1 MFGRA
6 QKRKEKH
13 IAPELLS
20 TYLDKQVTP
29 QERGRVEQHLRACA
43 VCARELDTLR
53 YTTALLRA
61 TPRVSVPHAFTLSEA
76 DVGRT
81 AARRRARRFSA
92 YLQGATAVVAALLL
106 IVAVGD
112 VLLAPLRYEAPAPMV
127 AEKVVV
133 ETVLVEAEAV
143 QDTGVMTVQDT
154 GVMTVQETQETDRA
168 EKQVVEKHTEAEIQA
183 LAATP
188 RYEPLAVGGG
198 QPEASGPEPAPTV
211 VALRAEESPRETA
224 PPTEQPKPSA
234 PPAPAAEEEKKEE
247 ETAVSLAVAP
257 TPAPLPQ
264 PTLAH
269 LGRAARPD
277 SWWTLPHLVE
287 IALAGLLVILL
298 SLSLWLRRQ
307 R

>member
-20 TYLDKQVTP
+20 AYLDKQVTP

-53 YTTALLRA
+53 YTTDLLRA
-61 TPRVSVPHAFTLSEA
+61 TPRVSVPHAFTLSET

-81 AARRRARRFSA
+81 AARRRANRFSA

-106 IVAVGD
+106 IVAAGD
-112 VLLAPLRYEAPAPMV
+112 VLRVPMLYEAPAPMV
-127 AEKVVV
+127 AEKAVV
-133 ETVLVEAEAV
+133 ETVLVEAEAEAV
-143 QDTGVMTVQDT
+143 QDTGIVA
-154 GVMTVQETQETDRA
+154 VQETQETDRA
-168 EKQVVEKHTEAEIQA
+168 GKQVVEKHAEAEMQA

-188 RYEPLAVGGG
+188 RDEPLAVGGG
-198 QPEASGPEPAPTV
+198 QPQASGPEPAPTV
-211 VALRAEESPRETA
+211 VALRAEEPPRETA
-224 PPTEQPKPSA
+224 PPPEQPKLSA
-234 PPAPAAEEEKKEE
+234 PPAPAAEEAVQEKGEE

-257 TPAPLPQ
+257 TPTPLPQ
-264 PTLAH
+264 PTPAH
-269 LGRAARPD
+269 LGEAVRPD

-298 SLSLWLRRQ
+298 SLSLWLRR
-307 R
+307 RR

>member
-20 TYLDKQVTP
+20 AYLDKQVTP

-53 YTTALLRA
+53 YTTDLLRA

-112 VLLAPLRYEAPAPMV
+112 VLRAPLRYEAPAPMV

-143 QDTGVMTVQDT
+143 QDTGIMA
-154 GVMTVQETQETDRA
+154 VQETQETDRA
-168 EKQVVEKHTEAEIQA
+168 EKQVVETHTEAEMQA

-188 RYEPLAVGGG
+188 RDEPLAVGGG

-211 VALRAEESPRETA
+211 VALRAEEPPQETA
-224 PPTEQPKPSA
+224 PPPEQPKPSA
-234 PPAPAAEEEKKEE
+234 PPAPAAAEEAAEEKEEE

-269 LGRAARPD
+269 LGKAARPD

-298 SLSLWLRRQ
+298 SLSLWLRR
-307 R
+307 RR

>member
-20 TYLDKQVTP
+20 AYLDKQVTP

-53 YTTALLRA
+53 YTTDLLRA

-106 IVAVGD
+106 IVAAGD
-112 VLLAPLRYEAPAPMV
+112 VLRAPLRYEAPAPMV

-143 QDTGVMTVQDT
+143 QDTGIMA
-154 GVMTVQETQETDRA
+154 VQETQETDRA
-168 EKQVVEKHTEAEIQA
+168 EKQVVEKHTEAEMQA

-188 RYEPLAVGGG
+188 RDEPLAVGGG
-198 QPEASGPEPAPTV
+198 RPEASRPAPAPTV
-211 VALRAEESPRETA
+211 VALRAEEPSRETA
-224 PPTEQPKPSA
+224 PPPEQPKPSA
-234 PPAPAAEEEKKEE
+234 PPAPAAAEEAEEEKEEE

-264 PTLAH
+264 PTPAH
-269 LGRAARPD
+269 LGKAARPD

-298 SLSLWLRRQ
+298 SLSLWLRR
-307 R
+307 RR

>member
-20 TYLDKQVTP
+20 AYLDKQVTP

-106 IVAVGD
+106 IVAAGD
-112 VLLAPLRYEAPAPMV
+112 VLRAPLRYEAPAPMV

-133 ETVLVEAEAV
+133 ETVLVEAEPV
-143 QDTGVMTVQDT
+143 QDAGIMA
-154 GVMTVQETQETDRA
+154 VQETQETDRA
-168 EKQVVEKHTEAEIQA
+168 EKQVVEKHAEAEMQA

-188 RYEPLAVGGG
+188 RDEPLAVGGG
-198 QPEASGPEPAPTV
+198 QPEASKPEPAPTV
-211 VALRAEESPRETA
+211 VALRAEEPSRETA
-224 PPTEQPKPSA
+224 PPPEQPKPSA
-234 PPAPAAEEEKKEE
+234 TPAPAAAEAAVEEKEE
-247 ETAVSLAVAP
+247 VETAVSLAVAP

-264 PTLAH
+264 PTLAY
-269 LGRAARPD
+269 LGKAARPD

-298 SLSLWLRRQ
+298 SLSLWLRR
-307 R
+307 RR

>member
-1 MFGRA
+1 MFGRT

-53 YTTALLRA
+53 YTTDLLRA

-92 YLQGATAVVAALLL
+92 YLQGATAVVATLLL
-106 IVAVGD
+106 IVAAGD
-112 VLLAPLRYEAPAPMV
+112 VLRAPMRYEAPASMV
-127 AEKVVV
+127 AEKAVV
-133 ETVLVEAEAV
+133 ETVLVEAE
-143 QDTGVMTVQDT
+143 TVQDA
-154 GVMTVQETQETDRA
+154 GIAAVQETQETDRA
-168 EKQVVEKHTEAEIQA
+168 GKQVVEKHAEAEMQA

-188 RYEPLAVGGG
+188 RDEPLAVGGG
-198 QPEASGPEPAPTV
+198 QPEASGPEPAPPV
-211 VALRAEESPRETA
+211 VASRAEEPPRETA
-224 PPTEQPKPSA
+224 PPPEQPKLSA
-234 PPAPAAEEEKKEE
+234 PPAPAAEEAVEEKGEE

-269 LGRAARPD
+269 LGEAVRPD

-298 SLSLWLRRQ
+298 SLSLWLRR
-307 R
+307 RR